1 MFKIQLTG
9 KHGEL
14 NRIPIYIHR
23 KIIIIK
29 YWIKILNLDQS
40 CLLSKPYRMLKSDVD
55 NSIIYDGI
63 NWAFNSKQILDESEL
78 TIIWQNQF
86 ITQTDLQPI
95 KRRILDIYPQQWYA
109 KVNNS
114 PRLNTYCLF
123 KN

>member
-1 MFKIQLTG
+1 M
-9 KHGEL
+9 
-14 NRIPIYIHR
+14 
-23 KIIIIK
+23 
-29 YWIKILNLDQS
+29 NLDQS

-109 KVNNS
+109 KINNS